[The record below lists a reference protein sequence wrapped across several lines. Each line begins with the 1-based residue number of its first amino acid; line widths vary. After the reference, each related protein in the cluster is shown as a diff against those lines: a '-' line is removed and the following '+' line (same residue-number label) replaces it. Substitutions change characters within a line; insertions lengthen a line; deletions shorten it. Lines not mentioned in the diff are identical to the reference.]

1 LDDWVEHVLNKFLKE
16 HGPFRTEKDDQILNE
31 NDFLHLYDLI
41 ESKARFKLLNLRT
54 ENEKKRMDL
63 FHKSFYDVKLS
74 NDQVLASRKSYIEMI
89 YNDMQKEIDKY
100 RDV

>member
-1 LDDWVEHVLNKFLKE
+1 MSMISYIFTTSLSLKQDLSFLTWEQRMK
-16 HGPFRTEKDDQILNE
+16 
-31 NDFLHLYDLI
+31 
-41 ESKARFKLLNLRT
+41 
-54 ENEKKRMDL
+54 KKRMAL

-100 RDV
+100 RDVQENVLKIVKINEQIWNKSMDEYLPSGA

>member
-1 LDDWVEHVLNKFLKE
+1 M
-16 HGPFRTEKDDQILNE
+16 
-31 NDFLHLYDLI
+31 
-41 ESKARFKLLNLRT
+41 A
-54 ENEKKRMDL
+54 L

-100 RDV
+100 RDVQENVLKIVKINEQIWNKSMDEYLPSGA